1 MIPAIRQGRSS
12 TLAGTLLLGGL
23 AACTSDSTRESGDSR
38 EPTESLDVVINF
50 LGFELSDV
58 QADYELFKGRVRQYL
73 FISSATVYEKPP
85 RRLPITEAAPLGIF
99 TERDAVFRVIAK
111 RCDPETTRLS
121 EVMTP
126 SPLTVE
132 PDRSFGV
139 ALRLMHESGLVPRRL
154 APHEEG
160 ELIAHGLGLT
170 NLVDRVTRGVSDL
183 TPADL
188 ERGRVSL
195 AARLAVLR
203 PRAVVFVGVT
213 AYRAFAGVKG
223 VVVCGEQEAI
233 DAARV
238 FVVPSPSG
246 RNAHYR
252 YEDMLGFFRGVA
264 RALGR

>member
-1 MIPAIRQGRSS
+1 MVAPGLDAIFVGVNPGIVSAR
-12 TLAGTLLLGGL
+12 
-23 AACTSDSTRESGDSR
+23 AAH
-38 EPTESLDVVINF
+38 NF
-50 LGFELSDV
+50 ANPSNGFW
-58 QADYELFKGRVRQYL
+58 
-73 FISSATVYEKPP
+73 
-85 RRLPITEAAPLGIF
+85 
-99 TERDAVFRVIAK
+99 
-111 RCDPETTRLS
+111 
-121 EVMTP
+121 
-126 SPLTVE
+126 
-132 PDRSFGV
+132 
-139 ALRLMHESGLVPRRL
+139 RLMHESGLVPRRL

-203 PRAVVFVGVT
+203 PRAVGFVGVT